1 MNNKDKSAKWV
12 SCTGFGQVGI
22 WTSDKKPGI
31 DRPLFPLVDEKEYGD
46 LYSYVTGLHNDRL
59 DFKDKMKSKH
69 KERLYTVELEVDVEG
84 LDELE
89 YWSKDVWAK
98 NPSHACSKAVYET
111 KKEWM
116 PQKVDVHA
124 IECVEAESADR
135 HEYNVCLKVTNTKT
149 GRVSQEYVHG
159 VFADDFDDAIEIAKR
174 KLERKFTPKI
184 YKIEYEQLMS
194 LNAEEAERTFN
205 VLLTVETAS
214 PPNRFQHKEMNVA
227 ARTFDEAVE
236 IAISR
241 ARAKFGVGYKFVDAV
256 PVDET
261 NAIAMSDHVKAA
273 MMEAELLKSELSGEP
288 DKEDQDLPA
297 VYKGLRDI
305 DFDKD

>member
-1 MNNKDKSAKWV
+1 MTNKDKNTKWV
-12 SCTGFGQVGI
+12 SMSAFGMVGVWTDKQGVGI
-22 WTSDKKPGI
+22 DCPILPFQKE
-31 DRPLFPLVDEKEYGD
+31 REYGD
-46 LYSYVTGLHNDRL
+46 LYSYVVKLHNDRL
-59 DFKDKMKSKH
+59 DFKDKMKSKR

-111 KKEWM
+111 KKEWL

-149 GRVSQEYVHG
+149 GHVSQEYVHG

-184 YKIEYEQLMS
+184 YKIEYEQPVP

-205 VLLTVETAS
+205 VQMTVVS
-214 PPNRFQHKEMNVA
+214 LVPPDRFQHKEMNVV
-227 ARTFDEAVE
+227 ARTFDEAVK
-236 IAISR
+236 IATSR
-241 ARAKFGVGYKFVDAV
+241 ARAKFGFGYKITNPV
-256 PVDET
+256 PIDET
-261 NAIAMSDHVKAA
+261 NAISTSDHANDVA
-273 MMEAELLKSELSGEP
+273 L
-288 DKEDQDLPA
+288 
-297 VYKGLRDI
+297 
-305 DFDKD
+305 DKD